1 MKGKKILITGG
12 AGFLGSNLTEM
23 LIGDNNIVCLDNVST
38 GNMDN
43 VRDFLQNKNYTLIRG
58 SIMNM
63 DDLKKAMDGVD
74 VVFHYAAVVGVKK
87 TLEEPLNVL
96 NVNLNGT
103 RNVLEAALKS
113 GVKKVV
119 NLSSSEVYGEPIE
132 VPEKEDGVL
141 NARLPYAVTKLA
153 TELYAKAYF
162 SEHGLKTVSVRPFN
176 VYGPR
181 QVSSAYGFVVGIFI
195 EQTLLGKPITVFGD
209 GSQTRD
215 FTFVKDN
222 LAATVLAAEKIDDGS
237 VTNVGT
243 GKQTT
248 VRELAEMIVR
258 LTNSKSKI
266 SFVPE
271 RKLDIVHRCA
281 DITRMKALLGFTPR
295 YSLEQGLKETI
306 DWYNSRFKS

>member
-23 LIGDNNIVCLDNVST
+23 LIKDNDIVCLDNVST
-38 GNMDN
+38 GNMNN
-43 VRDFLQNKNYTLIRG
+43 VTDFIKDKNYTFVKG
-58 SIMNM
+58 SIM
-63 DDLKKAMDGVD
+63 DAEQLKKAMDGID
-74 VVFHYAAVVGVKK
+74 IVFHYAAVVGVKK

-103 RNVLEAALKS
+103 RNVLETALKT

-119 NLSSSEVYGEPIE
+119 NLSSSEVYGEPVT

-141 NARLPYAVTKLA
+141 NAKLPYAVAKLA

-162 SEHGLKTVSVRPFN
+162 TEHGLKTVSIRPFN

-181 QVSSAYGFVVGIFI
+181 QISSAYGFVVGIFI
-195 EQTLLGKPITVFGD
+195 EQVLAGKAITVFGD
-209 GSQTRD
+209 GLQTRD

-222 LAATVLAAEKIDDGS
+222 LAATILAAEKIDDGT

-248 VRELAEMIVR
+248 VRELAEMILK
-258 LTNSKSKI
+258 LTASKSKI
-266 SFVPE
+266 SYVPE

-281 DITRMKALLGFTPR
+281 DIARMKKLLGFTPK

-306 DWYNSRFKS
+306 DWYENLA